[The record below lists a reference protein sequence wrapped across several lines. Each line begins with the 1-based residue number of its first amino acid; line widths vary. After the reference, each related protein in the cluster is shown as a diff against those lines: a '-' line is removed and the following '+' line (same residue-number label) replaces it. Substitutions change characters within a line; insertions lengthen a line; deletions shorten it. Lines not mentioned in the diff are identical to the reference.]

1 MSFEEFIEAYPGL
14 GWEDYCD
21 KYFYLLIDD

>member
-1 MSFEEFIEAYPGL
+1 MDYEEFIELYPDL

-21 KYFYLLIDD
+21 KYFYLMIND